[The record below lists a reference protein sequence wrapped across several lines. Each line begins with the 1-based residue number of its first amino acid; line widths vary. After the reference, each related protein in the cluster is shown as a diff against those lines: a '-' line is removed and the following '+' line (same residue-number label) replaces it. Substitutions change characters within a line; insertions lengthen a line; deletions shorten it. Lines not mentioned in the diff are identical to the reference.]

1 MDQMDHLHITSKKG
15 NTITNEED
23 LYYGAEKGSYS
34 FVIGPRNLVHH
45 ECEFMCKAQD
55 SELKNLKFDTLKL
68 RYYDDKNKEHLFT
81 LRNVSNCWE
90 EKTYQ
95 ADKDWILAK

>member
-1 MDQMDHLHITSKKG
+1 M
-15 NTITNEED
+15 
-23 LYYGAEKGSYS
+23 Y
-34 FVIGPRNLVHH
+34 
-45 ECEFMCKAQD
+45 KAQD
-55 SELKNLKFDTLKL
+55 SELKNLKFNSLKL
-68 RYYDDKNKEHLFT
+68 RFYDDKNKEHLFT